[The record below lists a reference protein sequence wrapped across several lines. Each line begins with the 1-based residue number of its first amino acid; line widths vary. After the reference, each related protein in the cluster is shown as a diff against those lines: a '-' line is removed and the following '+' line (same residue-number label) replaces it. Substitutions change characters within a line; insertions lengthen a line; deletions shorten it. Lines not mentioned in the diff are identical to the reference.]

1 MVLLSNSFH
10 EEKDLFSRQKIFFF
24 MKKNIFL
31 HEKKFATDY
40 KQPSSR
46 AIEIG
51 LHRLNWFIYGYVL
64 YRYSSLFVDEY
75 IHSS

>member
-1 MVLLSNSFH
+1 
-10 EEKDLFSRQKIFFF
+10 

-31 HEKKFATDY
+31 HEKKFAIDY

-51 LHRLNWFIYGYVL
+51 LHRLNWFIYEYVL
-64 YRYSSLFVDEY
+64 YRYSSLFVDEH